1 MNLNKTDSEYTGAM
15 RMHPDGI
22 IFVFDLTRK
31 ETLDKISS
39 FLEEIQQYKNYRFD
53 QNALKLIL
61 GWS

>member
-1 MNLNKTDSEYTGAM
+1 
-15 RMHPDGI
+15 MHPDGI

-61 GWS
+61 GWRFFICRV